1 MKIIVSFFI
10 ILFLSIST
18 TISSQTKVIDSLNN
32 ELTIHKEKDT
42 TRVNILYGL
51 AIYNFQNDLETTK
64 LHLKEAE
71 DLSNE
76 INYIKG
82 KAKVLYLKGILESR
96 KSNYKTSLDFFKG
109 SLKHYE
115 SIDDQAGIAAVY
127 NAFGITHFIQSEYDE
142 AIFSYQKA
150 FEIQK
155 NQGKTS
161 DVINSLLNIGNVF
174 NETGRYDEAISN
186 YKKALNHSVE
196 INDETNIATINYN
209 LSVLYKVQGNYPLA
223 IETTNNSLEFKKT
236 TGDTLG
242 IAHILSNLGEIY
254 TSIEKYDTALEYHKQ
269 SLNFALQKES
279 KSLVAT
285 NYNNI
290 GNYHLHKKEYPK
302 ALEYYNKSLEISQKI
317 NNIKQV
323 VACFL
328 NLGEINLLLN
338 RPVIARENYVKAN
351 EISLKADKKDFVA
364 YSFLGISETYI
375 HEKKYKEA
383 LPFTQKGKKLSEELE
398 LLEPQKKASE
408 LLSEIYKYTNNYKK
422 AFESLKQFK
431 TLNDS
436 LFNKENIEKITQLEF
451 DYKYKQALDS
461 ASIRELKLTKIV
473 DTTSLDLK
481 KSQRNLLLGVIVFLV
496 IVLILGTIIFFL
508 RLRNEKSKS
517 QNIEI
522 EQKLLRSQMTPHFIF
537 NSLSVLQ
544 GMILNKENKKAVFY
558 LSKFSKLLRII
569 LENSRDKIVLLD
581 EELEAVNN
589 YLELQNLEE
598 SQAFQYTILID
609 ETIDSTLF
617 KVPPMLIQ
625 PFIENAVEHAFK
637 NQEDNR
643 KIDIQLKYVNK
654 KLICTI
660 TDNGIGI
667 DAEKEPKKQHKKSLA
682 TTITSE
688 RLKVLSKDFNMKGSI
703 SIEDRKKYN
712 AQGTIVTLVIPY
724 KIDTV

>member
-1 MKIIVSFFI
+1 MKIIVSFLI

-18 TISSQTKVIDSLNN
+18 NLFSQTTVIDSLKKELSIHN
-32 ELTIHKEKDT
+32 ENDSTK
-42 TRVNILYGL
+42 VNLLYGV
-51 AIYNFQNDLETTK
+51 AFSSFQNDLETTK
-64 LHLKEAE
+64 LYLGKAE
-71 DLSNE
+71 DLSNDL
-76 INYIKG
+76 NYTKG

-96 KSNYKTSLDFFKG
+96 KSNYKASLDFFKG

-115 SIDDQAGIAAVY
+115 SINDQSGIAAIY

-142 AIFSYQKA
+142 AILYYQKT

-155 NQGKTS
+155 SQGKPINL
-161 DVINSLLNIGNVF
+161 INSLLNIGNVYS
-174 NETGRYDEAISN
+174 ETGRYNEAILN
-186 YKKALNHSVE
+186 YKKALNISIE
-196 INDETNIATINYN
+196 INDKVNISSINYN

-223 IETTNNSLEFKKT
+223 IESANKALEFRKIIR
-236 TGDTLG
+236 DTLG
-242 IAHILSNLGEIY
+242 TAHVLNNLGDIY
-254 TSIEKYDTALEYHKQ
+254 TSIEKYDTALDYQEQ
-269 SLNFALQKES
+269 SLDYALKKEN

-290 GNYHLHKKEYPK
+290 GTIYLQKKAYPK
-302 ALEYYNKSLEISQKI
+302 ALKYYDKALEMSQEV
-317 NNIKQV
+317 NNVKQIIG
-323 VACFL
+323 CFI

-338 RPVIARENYVKAN
+338 RPATAREKYIKAKA
-351 EISLKADKKDFVA
+351 ISEETNKRDYLA
-364 YSFLGISETYI
+364 YCFLGISESYI
-375 HEKKYKEA
+375 QEKKYEKA
-383 LPFTQKGKKLSEELE
+383 LPFTLNGKKLSEDLE

-408 LLSEIYKYTNNYKK
+408 LLSEIYKNTNNYQK
-422 AFESLKQFK
+422 AFESFKQFK

-436 LFNKENIEKITQLEF
+436 LFNKDNIEKITQLEYE
-451 DYKYKQALDS
+451 YKYKEALDS

-473 DTTSLDLK
+473 NTTSLDLK
-481 KSQRNLLLGVIVFLV
+481 KSQRNLLLGIIGFLV
-496 IVLILGTIIFFL
+496 MVLILGTIIFIL
-508 RLRNEKSKS
+508 RIRNEKSKS

-544 GMILNKENKKAVFY
+544 GMILNKEDKKAVFY

-569 LENSRDKIVLLD
+569 LENSRDKIVLLG
-581 EELEAVNN
+581 EELEAVSN

-598 SQAFQYTILID
+598 CQAFQYTILVD
-609 ETIDSTLF
+609 ETIDTMLF

-625 PFIENAVEHAFK
+625 PFIENAIEHAFK

-643 KIDIQLKYVNK
+643 KIDIQLKYVHK
-654 KLICTI
+654 ELICTI

-667 DAEKEPKKQHKKSLA
+667 DSEKAPKNRHKKSLA

-688 RLKVLSKDFNMKGSI
+688 RLKVLAKDFKMKGSI
-703 SIEDRKKYN
+703 NIEDRKKYN

-724 KIDTV
+724 KIDLA